1 MLQRRDICPI
11 NRVKVVEMFVCRLL
25 RPYPPPAFPSSQ
37 RFEINIDKARRFEP
51 FFWKC
56 WCSVTVKIGWN
67 EFNGKVMELE
77 RLGADK
83 LLLLRNSLIRTSIA
97 SLPLKKKINPWGMFT
112 MAPLIDFQLSRS
124 YYGFIRR
131 RWLVS
136 VVDFDGNVD
145 WRSASISLKFVE
157 DIKIFWDEF
166 FWRLK
171 QFFWRF
177 ADEVRW
183 CLPDPPQF
191 WRLIQSFDPPGLS
204 FHFCRLLIESFG
216 SAVAD
221 HRRIGSFQRVDSS
234 SWSGFCAIFPGR
246 SD

>member
-25 RPYPPPAFPSSQ
+25 RPYLPPPAFPSSQ

-97 SLPLKKKINPWGMFT
+97 SLPLKKKNQPMRNVHNGTSNRFPIKSVLLRFHQT
-112 MAPLIDFQLSRS
+112 SLIGFRRGFWWKCWLTQRFDF
-124 YYGFIRR
+124 I
-131 RWLVS
+131 
-136 VVDFDGNVD
+136 
-145 WRSASISLKFVE
+145 
-157 DIKIFWDEF
+157 
-166 FWRLK
+166 
-171 QFFWRF
+171 
-177 ADEVRW
+177 EVRW
-183 CLPDPPQF
+183 
-191 WRLIQSFDPPGLS
+191 GY
-204 FHFCRLLIESFG
+204 
-216 SAVAD
+216 
-221 HRRIGSFQRVDSS
+221 
-234 SWSGFCAIFPGR
+234 
-246 SD
+246 